1 MPIVQPVTQ
10 ALDILRQAVRRAVR
24 DEGLRGFAERTG
36 VPLGV
41 VRGALGEQNLTAA
54 SIGRLAEALGLEFY
68 VGPRRDGPGAGGF
81 AEGAEVYRLSPAG
94 PDAWA
99 RLDRPAPEAPFFL
112 AGLEGAAGEGV
123 THGLVEPGAPLEPGM
138 LVYLEDREGRSAV
151 GRYAGVSPATG
162 WVRVHRH
169 GAAML
174 DERAPGSLNRLWPVT
189 WTGRTPPPAAL
200 AEAFGHAACA
210 ERREAV
216 EAILAELRV
225 RLMKVLEQGEGRQ
238 R

>member
-1 MPIVQPVTQ
+1 VTQ
-10 ALDILRQAVRRAVR
+10 ALEILRQAVRAAVR
-24 DEGLRGFAERTG
+24 AEGLRGFAERTG

-54 SIGRLAEALGLEFY
+54 SIDRLAGALGLELY
-68 VGPRRDGPGAGGF
+68 VGPERHRPADGPATGF
-81 AEGAEVYRLSPAG
+81 SEGAEVYRLSPPG

-151 GRYAGVSPATG
+151 GRHAGVNPATG

-174 DERAPGSLNRLWPVT
+174 DERAPGSLSRLWPVT

-200 AEAFGHAACA
+200 AAAFGQAVPA

-216 EAILAELRV
+216 EAIVAELRA
-225 RLMKVLEQGEGRQ
+225 RLMKMLEQADGRQ